1 MEHSQR
7 KQRNKGFLAGAIVCI
22 FFGVFSLCGA
32 VFIPQPLVTV
42 EETEEYLGTIDAVE
56 KREKDFLISLDDWSI
71 KLLISHEIII
81 GNDVFNTLKSG
92 DKIYFRLFKWE
103 WDIIQ
108 QGRVTQFVPRSLRT
122 EKADIYTLENYN
134 EHIKNSTIKGKIAL
148 GCVSGVLFIGAT
160 VFLVLYIR
168 KTNQNAKET
177 LNQKQENGVSSKEVN
192 ENHELKK
199 KF

>member
-1 MEHSQR
+1 METEQKKPR

-42 EETEEYLGTIDAVE
+42 EETEEYLGTIDSVE
-56 KREKDFLISLDDWSI
+56 KEEKDFLISLDDWSI

-122 EKADIYTLENYN
+122 EEIDIYTLENYN
-134 EHIKNSTIKGKIAL
+134 EHIKNSAIKGKIAL

-160 VFLVLYIR
+160 VFLVFYIKR
-168 KTNQNAKET
+168 KENTKAADKNQN
-177 LNQKQENGVSSKEVN
+177 Q
-192 ENHELKK
+192 LKMK
-199 KF
+199 